1 MTLLEALLKNDVE
14 EGQVVEAEV
23 RLGQGLYW
31 ERAHWKEAG
40 GLMISWKGTLG
51 SSTWVRLRGSGYTGE
66 VREPK

>member
-31 ERAHWKEAG
+31 ERATEAR
-40 GLMISWKGTLG
+40 GLATNRRHSCQRESG
-51 SSTWVRLRGSGYTGE
+51 SASVPGE
-66 VREPK
+66 